1 MKSTGFI
8 CFFSLV
14 LGGLL
19 VAQPKALTKEE
30 SFSFDAENDVTK
42 ALVQAETEKTLSLQ
56 IEFKGFNKKDKEY
69 KITARVLNAIK
80 SPMKEFE
87 PVTVDLDPRSGV
99 ADFLFTFIQRPG
111 VKYSPEGIE
120 SRFIEFLV
128 IDKAG
133 AGSIPGL
140 ESIGLNSRKFVFRF
154 QKKWRVKIVGQEVV
168 VKLTPYKS
176 AASIMQN

>member
-1 MKSTGFI
+1 
-8 CFFSLV
+8 
-14 LGGLL
+14 
-19 VAQPKALTKEE
+19 
-30 SFSFDAENDVTK
+30 
-42 ALVQAETEKTLSLQ
+42 
-56 IEFKGFNKKDKEY
+56 
-69 KITARVLNAIK
+69 
-80 SPMKEFE
+80 MKEFE